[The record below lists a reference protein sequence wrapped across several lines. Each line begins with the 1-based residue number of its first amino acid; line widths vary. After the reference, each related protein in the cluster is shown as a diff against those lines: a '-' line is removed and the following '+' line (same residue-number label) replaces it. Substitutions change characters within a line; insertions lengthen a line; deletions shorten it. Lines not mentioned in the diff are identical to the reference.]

1 MNYVDVDFRIY
12 PKSLRAK
19 FVYSFNSLRDAKN
32 ANFEFKDF
40 RNLLFRIADE
50 CQLLSSFAE
59 KREAVERRSIQIK
72 NKFENLNNCL
82 LLSGMRRDRHRPISL
97 LEEKEEALVRVA
109 FFFSD
114 E

>member
-19 FVYSFNSLRDAKN
+19 FFYSFNSLLDAKN

-50 CQLLSSFAE
+50 CQLLSGFAE
-59 KREAVERRSIQIK
+59 KREAIERRRTQIK

-82 LLSGMRRDRHRPISL
+82 LLSGMRRDRHRSISL
-97 LEEKEEALVRVA
+97 LEEEEALVRVA